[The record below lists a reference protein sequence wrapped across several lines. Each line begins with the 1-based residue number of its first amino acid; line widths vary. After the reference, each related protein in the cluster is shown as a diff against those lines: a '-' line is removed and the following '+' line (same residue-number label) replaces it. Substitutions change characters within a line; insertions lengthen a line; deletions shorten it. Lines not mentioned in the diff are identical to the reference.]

1 MYLFFD
7 TETTGLPR
15 SWRAPVTDLN
25 NWPRMVQLAWLLHDA
40 SGAVVE
46 SGSAIIKPE
55 GYAIPAD
62 AARIHRITTE
72 RALREGV
79 GLEDALRDFA
89 AAMERATLLVAHN
102 LSFDEMIVGAEFL
115 RKQVPSRLD
124 AMPRFCTMKSTSEVC
139 RIPSQYGFKWPKLE
153 ELHQF
158 LFNRTFVDTHDASAD
173 VQACA
178 TCFFELTRRGL
189 VTLPGI

>member
-15 SWRAPVTDLN
+15 NWRAPVTDLN
-25 NWPRMVQLAWLLHDA
+25 NWPRMVQLAWTLHEA

-55 GYAIPAD
+55 GYTIPPD
-62 AARIHRITTE
+62 ASRIHRITTE

-79 GLEDALRDFA
+79 DLEGALREFA
-89 AAMERATLLVAHN
+89 AAMERALLLVAHN
-102 LSFDEMIVGAEFL
+102 LSFDEMIVGAEFI
-115 RKQVPSRLD
+115 RKQVPSKLES
-124 AMPRFCTMKSTSEVC
+124 MPRFCTMQGTTDVC
-139 RIPSQYGFKWPKLE
+139 RLPGKYGFKWPTLV

-158 LFNRTFVDTHDASAD
+158 LFSRAFEDTHDAVAD

-178 TCFFELTRRGL
+178 TCFFELQNRGL
-189 VTLPGI
+189 LKLPV